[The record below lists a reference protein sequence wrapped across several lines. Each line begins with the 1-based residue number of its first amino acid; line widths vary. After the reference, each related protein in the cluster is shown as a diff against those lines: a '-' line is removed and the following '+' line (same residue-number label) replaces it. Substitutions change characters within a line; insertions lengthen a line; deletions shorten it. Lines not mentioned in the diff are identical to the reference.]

1 MMIKKIAIL
10 IIVILT
16 ITLGVTLFACTANNN
31 QTQSTVI
38 ISFNTG
44 GGSPSFPSITLNV
57 GDGIVLPEEEPTKDG
72 YVFTGWYLDNNCTSK
87 LNPNVY
93 RAVSSKTIFAGWE
106 SVETYPHAVKISS
119 RIVDGTV
126 LVSHET
132 ASMGTT
138 VTVTIKPDGGYK
150 LKDGSLK
157 FNTTEIDLSTETPSS
172 NMIAARD
179 YTFSMPAEPVTI
191 YAEFESLPYDVN
203 VNNNVSNGSI
213 YLSTTSARP
222 GEIVSVNA
230 VPDVG
235 YKLDKITVN
244 HTTLVVNG
252 IFIMPSTTATV
263 NAEFSP
269 INYNEKY
276 DITISQNNNVDVI
289 TDLTSAA
296 NGEYVLVS
304 AIPKEGYRL
313 LNIKYNNTIIT
324 GEGFI
329 MPDFDVVI
337 TATVIPISENNQFS
351 LSIATPTNGVAQI
364 VNPKSSYGAGERVA
378 INVIP
383 NDGYILE
390 SLSVNGIYFTDNVI
404 TMPEENAVITVKFIN
419 KGHSI
424 TTRNLTSYGGRIIT
438 STDYAYAG
446 EVVTV
451 SVELGVGYIS
461 NNSLKYHKAGD
472 NSNDF
477 VLIDGN
483 TFIMPNYD
491 VYITIE
497 PVRVQ
502 GEPHA
507 VNISSTLNNG
517 VILSDKSTASIYQT
531 INLEIIPNNGYRMKE
546 GSLKVIFNDDEFS
559 IDEPSFTMPNFDVT
573 ITAEFEKIYKISA
586 YETDYVTIYPDKT
599 VAVPG
604 ELIYVTVDARSNT
617 DANSIIC
624 YRNDIKIDVSGQ
636 FIMPEEDV
644 VLTASC
650 SDTKYGYN
658 ITINEAIGGKITC
671 QQAAQSG
678 STVHIYVSP
687 NEGYVLKS
695 ITLKETHEKTYVIPE
710 SFVMPQSAITLI
722 PEFVEDKTQSFNLD
736 RAYEKNV
743 NTFTEYGLIMSYA
756 RTKHQLKK
764 IFDNTPELRLIN
776 YIEGILS
783 VTSRTTHNFY
793 VIEVNDISM
802 ATAIAQNACENI
814 ESRNYCKEIDAHIIS
829 NYIII
834 SADGNAYEDYS
845 LLKNELT
852 SYQNFLAYKRSNNT
866 YGIYSYL
873 GNESYISIP
882 DSINNRIVS
891 YIAPYA
897 FKNAKNVLGINLSN
911 VRELGDH
918 ALVGLSEIKTLD
930 LTDVEKIGKGVFR
943 DCTSLEKFII
953 GKTNAK
959 YVSLD
964 GVLYSSDKSVLV
976 AYPMNASALSYKID
990 TATRNISDYAFY
1002 GAKNLIV
1009 ITYPTHLQR
1018 IESYAFANVVNLER
1032 VYRNDYQN
1040 PEPNTIDL
1048 TSSELTYVGNCAF
1061 LGNKLIKT
1069 YRFNKTLAFIGEKA
1083 IDANWD
1089 SADRISIMF
1098 NGKTLIYNSP
1108 FAYDTLPNID
1118 KLTIYIQSSASS
1130 FYSNNNWQF
1139 FSENFIIE

>member
-1 MMIKKIAIL
+1 MITRRFTIL
-10 IIVILT
+10 IIIILT
-16 ITLGVTLFACTANNN
+16 LTLGVTLFACTSNNK

-57 GDGIVLPEEEPTKDG
+57 GDGIILPEETPTKDG

-119 RIVDGTV
+119 KIIDGTV

-132 ASMGTT
+132 ASMGTI

-150 LKDGSLK
+150 LKEGSLK
-157 FNTTEIDLSTETPSS
+157 FNNTEIDLSTETPST

-179 YTFSMPAEPVTI
+179 YTFSMPPEPVTI

-203 VNNNVSNGSI
+203 VNNHISNGSI

-235 YKLDKITVN
+235 YKLDRITVN
-244 HTTLVVNG
+244 NTSLVVNG
-252 IFIMPSTTATV
+252 IFVMPSTTATV

-276 DITISQNNNVDVI
+276 DITISESSNVDI
-289 TDLTSAA
+289 STDLTRAS

-304 AIPKEGYRL
+304 ATPKDGYRL

-329 MPDFDVVI
+329 MPNFDVVI
-337 TATVIPISENNQFS
+337 TATVVPISENTQFS
-351 LSIATPTNGVAQI
+351 LSIATPSNGIAQI
-364 VNPKSSYGAGERVA
+364 VNPKPSYGAGERVE

-383 NDGYILE
+383 NDGYTLE
-390 SLSVNGIYFTDNVI
+390 SISVNGVYFTDNVI
-404 TMPEENAVITVKFIN
+404 VMPEENAVITVKFID

-424 TTRNLTSYGGRIIT
+424 TTRNLTGYGGRIIT

-451 SVELGVGYIS
+451 SVELGVGYIY
-461 NNSLKYHKAGD
+461 NNSLKYYKADD
-472 NSNDF
+472 NSNEY
-477 VLIDGN
+477 VLIEGN

-491 VYITIE
+491 VYITIV
-497 PVRVQ
+497 PVSVQ

-507 VNISSTLNNG
+507 IDIDSGLVNG
-517 VILSDKSTASIYQT
+517 VIVADKASASIYQT
-531 INLEIIPNNGYRMKE
+531 INLEIIPNDGYRIQE
-546 GSLKVIFNDDEFS
+546 GSLKVIFNGNEYNINES
-559 IDEPSFTMPNFDVT
+559 HFTMPNYDVT
-573 ITAEFEKIYKISA
+573 ITAVFEKVYTITA
-586 YETDYVTIYPDKT
+586 YENDFISVYPDKT
-599 VAVPG
+599 VAAPG
-604 ELIYVTVDARSNT
+604 ELIYVNVDARSNT
-617 DANSIIC
+617 DANSIIS
-624 YRNDIKIDVSGQ
+624 YRNAIKIDASGQ
-636 FIMPEEDV
+636 FIMPEENV
-644 VLTASC
+644 ALTATC
-650 SDTKYGYN
+650 SDTEYGYN
-658 ITINEAIGGKITC
+658 ITINEVSGGKITC

-687 NEGYVLKS
+687 NDGYVLKS
-695 ITLKETHEKTYVIPE
+695 ITLKETHEKSYIIPE
-710 SFVMPQSAITLI
+710 NFVMPQSAITLI
-722 PEFVEDKTQSFNLD
+722 PEFVEDETLSFNLD
-736 RAYEKNV
+736 RAYEQNV

-783 VTSRTTHNFY
+783 VTSSTTHNFY
-793 VIEVNDISM
+793 VIAVNDISM
-802 ATAIAQNACENI
+802 ANAIAQNACENI
-814 ESRNYCKEIDAHIIS
+814 ESRNYGKEIDAHIIS

-834 SADGNAYEDYS
+834 SAGGNAYEDYS
-845 LLKNELT
+845 ILKNGLT
-852 SYQNFLAYKRSNNT
+852 TYQNFMVYKRSNNT
-866 YGIYSYL
+866 YGIYSYF
-873 GNESYISIP
+873 GDESYICIP
-882 DSINNRIVS
+882 NSINNRIVS

-897 FKNAKNVLGINLSN
+897 LANAKNVLGINLSN

-918 ALVGLSEIKTLD
+918 SLVGLSEIKTLD

-943 DCTSLEKFII
+943 DCASLEKFII
-953 GKTNAK
+953 GKTNTK
-959 YVSLD
+959 YVSLN
-964 GVLYSSDKSVLV
+964 GVLYSSDKSTLV
-976 AYPMNASALSYKID
+976 AYPMNAPALSYKID
-990 TATRNISDYAFY
+990 TATRKISDYAFY
-1002 GAKNLIV
+1002 GAKNLIE

-1018 IESYAFANVVNLER
+1018 IESYAFANAVNLER

-1040 PEPNTIDL
+1040 PEPNTVDL
-1048 TSSELTYVGNCAF
+1048 TFSEITYIGDSAF
-1061 LGNKLIKT
+1061 LGVKLIKT
-1069 YRFNKTLAFIGEKA
+1069 YRFKNTLTFIGERA

-1089 SADRISIMF
+1089 SENRISIML

-1108 FAYDTLPNID
+1108 FACDTLPNIN

-1130 FYSNNNWQF
+1130 FYSSNNWQS
-1139 FSENFIIE
+1139 FSTNFVIE